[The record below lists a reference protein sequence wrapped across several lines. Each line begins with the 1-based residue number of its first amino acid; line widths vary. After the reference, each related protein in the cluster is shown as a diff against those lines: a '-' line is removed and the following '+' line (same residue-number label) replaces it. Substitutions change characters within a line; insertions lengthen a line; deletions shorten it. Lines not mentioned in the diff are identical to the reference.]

1 TTRFSATTPV
11 RCNVNIFGLNWKDRH
26 PYADAGCRN
35 MINGLLEQVNKDLQ
49 VYNIWLAD
57 TAIPDGLTEEDGE
70 ATIPP
75 MNTVEEVFTFL
86 ATVPLG
92 RSLNRTYIIVMTRN
106 LYEQKN

>member
-1 TTRFSATTPV
+1 
-11 RCNVNIFGLNWKDRH
+11 
-26 PYADAGCRN
+26 

-75 MNTVEEVFTFL
+75 MNV
-86 ATVPLG
+86 
-92 RSLNRTYIIVMTRN
+92 S
-106 LYEQKN
+106 